1 MLKVSDLGEF
11 GLIRRIAAS
20 LPLPPGDVLV
30 GIGDDVAV
38 LQTSGEEVL
47 LATCD
52 AQVENV
58 HFIRDRITPY
68 QLGRKTIAINVSDI
82 AAMGGKPAWALVSLA
97 LPPDL
102 DVSFVDG
109 LYAGMRDQI
118 GLAGGAVVGGNL
130 SRTRSE
136 LVIDL
141 CLLGRADP
149 SRVLLRNGARE
160 GDLVLVTGTLGDSRA
175 GLEILLRPELAVT
188 TEARKDLSERH
199 LTPQPRLAEG
209 QTLARSGMVHAMVDV
224 SDGLAADIGHIC
236 NASGV
241 GAEIHEAELPISSA
255 CREAALAAGKSA
267 ADWALHGGED
277 YELLFTAASENAA
290 EIRRVLKEETGTC
303 CRVIGEII
311 GGEASVQILGSDGKR
326 TTAGYG
332 SGGWDHFAGS

>member
-1 MLKVSDLGEF
+1 MLKVSDVGEF

-20 LPLPPGDVLV
+20 LPLPPTDVLV

-149 SRVLLRNGARE
+149 SRILLRNGARD
-160 GDLVLVTGTLGDSRA
+160 GDLILVTGTMGDSRA
-175 GLEILLRPELAVT
+175 GLEILLRPELAVAA
-188 TEARKDLSERH
+188 EVRQDLSERH

-236 NASGV
+236 TASGV
-241 GAEIHEAELPISSA
+241 GAEIHETELPISAA

-267 ADWALHGGED
+267 TDWALHGGED

-290 EIRRVLKEETGTC
+290 EIRRVLKEKTGTC

-311 GGEASVQILGSDGKR
+311 GGAAGVQILGSDGKR
-326 TTAGYG
+326 TTAGSG

>member
-11 GLIRRIAAS
+11 GLISRIAAS
-20 LPLPPGDVLV
+20 LPLPPADVLV

-38 LQTSGEEVL
+38 LRTSGEEVL

-118 GLAGGAVVGGNL
+118 GLAGGTVVGGNL

-149 SRVLLRNGARE
+149 SQVLLRNGARV
-160 GDLVLVTGTLGDSRA
+160 GDLILVTGTLGDSRA

-188 TEARKDLSERH
+188 TEARKNLSERH

-241 GAEIHEAELPISSA
+241 GAEIHETELPINSA

-267 ADWALHGGED
+267 VDWALHGGED

-290 EIRRVLKEETGTC
+290 EIRRVLKEKTGTC

-311 GGEASVQILGSDGKR
+311 GGAACVQILGSDGKR
-326 TTAGYG
+326 NTAGSG